1 MFQNLKRYLK
11 SGMDLLAYVKIY
23 HLHYKLYVIEDFN
36 GMLYVFSFHLLS
48 SCNILIVIIHHYI
61 RLIAS

>member
-23 HLHYKLYVIEDFN
+23 HLHHKLYVIEDFN
-36 GMLYVFSFHLLS
+36 GMLYVFFISF
-48 SCNILIVIIHHYI
+48 IVI
-61 RLIAS
+61 L